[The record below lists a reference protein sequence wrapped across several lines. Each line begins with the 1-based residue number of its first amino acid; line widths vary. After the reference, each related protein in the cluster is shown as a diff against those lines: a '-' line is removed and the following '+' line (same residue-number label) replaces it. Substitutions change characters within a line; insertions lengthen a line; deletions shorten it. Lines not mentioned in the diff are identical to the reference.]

1 MTFYDIHTHHHPEE
15 IGSAIVQVTPTAFNP
30 RPGHYYSVGLH
41 PWDVSDNYRVQ
52 MAKLFVMAQHPQV
65 LMIGEAGM
73 DKKHGDAPLELQ
85 MEVFREHIRL
95 SELVRKPLII
105 HCVKAFDELIAMRKS
120 SRAIQPWILHGYR
133 GGVEQ
138 WAQLSRAGIGVSV
151 GERYNDRLIQEMP
164 TDMLLLESDESHSI
178 DTIYESISAATNI
191 DKQELRH
198 LVSCNIYNLLASANF

>member
-1 MTFYDIHTHHHPEE
+1 MTIYDIHTHHHPEVP
-15 IGSAIVQVTPTAFNP
+15 GTAIVQATPQAFNL

-41 PWDVSDNYRVQ
+41 PWDIIDDWRVQ

-73 DKKHGDAPLELQ
+73 DKKHGKASLELQ

-105 HCVKAFDELIAMRKS
+105 HCVKAFDELFAMRKS

-138 WAQLSRAGIGVSV
+138 WTQLSRIGIRVSM
-151 GERYNDRLIQEMP
+151 GERYNEKLVLELG
-164 TDMLLLESDESHSI
+164 TDMLFLESDESYDI
-178 DTIYESISAATNI
+178 DSIYESVSVTTNI
-191 DKQELRH
+191 NKQDLRG
-198 LVSCNIYNLLASANF
+198 LVSQNIYNLLANTIF